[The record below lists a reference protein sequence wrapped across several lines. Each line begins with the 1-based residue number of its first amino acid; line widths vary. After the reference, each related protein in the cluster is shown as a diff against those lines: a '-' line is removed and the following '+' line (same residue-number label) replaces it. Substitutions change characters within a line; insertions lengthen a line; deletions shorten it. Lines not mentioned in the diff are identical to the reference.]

1 MVVQFEVR
9 SERGADDAVTEK
21 APLKLDSQVA
31 AFYQLNAEET
41 RLQFGPGPLEEARTR
56 ELVER
61 HLPKAPAEILDIG
74 GGAGVYAFWL
84 AERGYQV
91 QLVDASPRLIDE
103 ARRRNSNA
111 SHRLVACSVGDARNI
126 PADDESAS
134 AVLMLG
140 PLYHL
145 TDHDDRVTAL
155 REGCRVLQRGGVLF
169 AAAISRWGSA
179 LDGLARDLFGDPRF
193 AGIVERD
200 IREGQHRNDTE
211 RVDFFTT
218 AYFHRPDEL
227 ADELALGG
235 LAVENLYG
243 IEGPAW
249 LLPDFADRWQDQ
261 QRRATILNVA
271 RMLEREPFVVG
282 CSAHLMAIGRKR

>member
-1 MVVQFEVR
+1 M
-9 SERGADDAVTEK
+9 SDT
-21 APLKLDSQVA
+21 APPRFDPHIKDY
-31 AFYQLNAEET
+31 YQHNAEES

-56 ELVER
+56 ELLER
-61 HLPKAPAEILDIG
+61 HLPKAPSEVVDVG

-91 QLVDASPRLIDE
+91 QLVDASPRLIEE
-103 ARRRNSNA
+103 ARRRNSTA
-111 SHRLVACSVGDARNI
+111 PHRLIACTVGDARNI
-126 PADDESAS
+126 PADDESVS

-145 TDHDDRVTAL
+145 TEAEDRVTAL

-169 AAAISRWGSA
+169 AAAISRWASA
-179 LDGLARDLFGDPRF
+179 LDGLARELFLDNRF

-200 IREGQHRNDTE
+200 IREGQHRNETE
-211 RVDFFTT
+211 RPDFFTT

-227 ADELALGG
+227 ADEFALGG

-249 LLPDFADRWQDQ
+249 LLPDFAERWQNPE
-261 QRRATILNVA
+261 RRATILNVA
-271 RMLEREPFVVG
+271 RMLEREPFVIG
-282 CSAHLMAIGRKR
+282 CSAHLLAVGRKR

>member
-1 MVVQFEVR
+1 M
-9 SERGADDAVTEK
+9 SDT
-21 APLKLDSQVA
+21 APPRFDPHIKDY
-31 AFYQLNAEET
+31 YQRNAEES
-41 RLQFGPGPLEEARTR
+41 RLQFGSGPLEEARTR
-56 ELVER
+56 ELIER
-61 HLPKAPAEILDIG
+61 HLPKAPAEIVDVG

-84 AERGYQV
+84 AERGFQV

-103 ARRRNSNA
+103 ARRRNSTA
-111 SHRLVACSVGDARNI
+111 AHRLIACSVGDARNI
-126 PADDESAS
+126 PADDESVS

-145 TDHDDRVTAL
+145 TEAEDRVTAL

-179 LDGLARDLFGDPRF
+179 LDGLARELFLDKRF

-200 IREGQHRNDTE
+200 IREGQHRNETE
-211 RVDFFTT
+211 RADFFTT

-249 LLPDFADRWQDQ
+249 LLPDFAERWQNPE
-261 QRRATILNVA
+261 RRATILNVA
-271 RMLEREPFVVG
+271 RMLEREPFVIG
-282 CSAHLMAIGRKR
+282 CSAHLLAVGRKR

>member
-1 MVVQFEVR
+1 M
-9 SERGADDAVTEK
+9 SEAK
-21 APLKLDSQVA
+21 AEFDPTIA
-31 AFYQLNAEET
+31 AFYHANPEET
-41 RLQFGPGPLEEARTR
+41 RLKFGPGPLEEARTR
-56 ELVER
+56 ELIER
-61 HLPKAPAEILDIG
+61 HLPKSPADIVDIG

-91 QLVDASPRLIDE
+91 QLFDASPRLIEE
-103 ARRRNSNA
+103 ARRRNA
-111 SHRLVACSVGDARNI
+111 SVTRRLIACSVGDARNI
-126 PADDESAS
+126 PAEDESVS

-145 TDHDDRVTAL
+145 VEAEDRMIAL
-155 REGCRVLQRGGVLF
+155 REAERVLQRGGVLF

-179 LDGLARDLFGDPRF
+179 LDGLARELFKDERF
-193 AGIVERD
+193 ATIVERD

-211 RVDFFTT
+211 RLDFFTT

-227 ADELALGG
+227 ADEVARAG

-249 LLPDFADRWQDQ
+249 LLPDFTERWQDPE
-261 QRRATILNVA
+261 RRAIILKVA
-271 RMLEREPFVVG
+271 RILEREPFVTGV
-282 CSAHLMAIGRKR
+282 SAHLLVVGRKR

>member
-1 MVVQFEVR
+1 M
-9 SERGADDAVTEK
+9 SDT
-21 APLKLDSQVA
+21 APPRFDPHIEDY
-31 AFYQLNAEET
+31 YQHNAEET

-56 ELVER
+56 ELIER
-61 HLPKAPAEILDIG
+61 HLPKAPAEIVDVG

-91 QLVDASPRLIDE
+91 QLVDASPRLIEE
-103 ARRRNSNA
+103 ARRRNSTA
-111 SHRLVACSVGDARNI
+111 PHRLIACTVGDARNS
-126 PADDESAS
+126 PADDESVS

-145 TDHDDRVTAL
+145 TEAEDRVTAL
-155 REGCRVLQRGGVLF
+155 REGSRVLQRGGVLF

-179 LDGLARDLFGDPRF
+179 LDGLARELFLDKRF

-200 IREGQHRNDTE
+200 IREGQHRNETD
-211 RVDFFTT
+211 RPDFFTT

-227 ADELALGG
+227 ADEFALGG

-249 LLPDFADRWQDQ
+249 LLPDFADRWQNPE
-261 QRRATILNVA
+261 RRATILNVA
-271 RMLEREPFVVG
+271 RMLEREPFVIG
-282 CSAHLMAIGRKR
+282 CSAHLLAVGRKR

>member
-1 MVVQFEVR
+1 M
-9 SERGADDAVTEK
+9 SDT
-21 APLKLDSQVA
+21 APPRFDPHIKDY
-31 AFYQLNAEET
+31 YQHNAEES

-56 ELVER
+56 ELLER
-61 HLPKAPAEILDIG
+61 HLPKAPAEVVDVG

-91 QLVDASPRLIDE
+91 QLVDASPRLIEE
-103 ARRRNSNA
+103 ARRRNSTA
-111 SHRLVACSVGDARNI
+111 PRRLIACAVGDARNI
-126 PADDESAS
+126 PADDESVS

-145 TDHDDRVTAL
+145 TEAEDRVTAL
-155 REGCRVLQRGGVLF
+155 REGSRVLQRGGVLF

-179 LDGLARDLFGDPRF
+179 LDGLARELFLDKRF

-200 IREGQHRNDTE
+200 IREGQHRNETE
-211 RVDFFTT
+211 RPDFFTT

-227 ADELALGG
+227 ADEFALGG

-249 LLPDFADRWQDQ
+249 LLPDFAERWQNPE
-261 QRRATILNVA
+261 RRATILNVA
-271 RMLEREPFVVG
+271 RMLEREPFVIG
-282 CSAHLMAIGRKR
+282 CSAHLLAVGRKR

>member
-1 MVVQFEVR
+1 M
-9 SERGADDAVTEK
+9 SDTK
-21 APLKLDSQVA
+21 PSLDPKIA
-31 AFYQLNAEET
+31 AYYQATPEEN
-41 RLQFGPGPLEEARTR
+41 RLQFGPGPLEETRTR
-56 ELVER
+56 ELIER
-61 HLPKAPAEILDIG
+61 HLPKAPADVVDVG

-103 ARRRNSNA
+103 ARRRNA
-111 SHRLVACSVGDARNI
+111 TAAHRLIACSVGDARNI
-126 PADDESAS
+126 PAEDESVS

-145 TDHDDRVTAL
+145 VEAEDRMIAL
-155 REGCRVLQRGGVLF
+155 REAERVLDRGGVLF

-179 LDGLARDLFGDPRF
+179 LDGLARELFADKRF
-193 AGIVERD
+193 ASIVERD

-211 RVDFFTT
+211 RADFFTT

-227 ADELALGG
+227 SDEVSRAG

-243 IEGPAW
+243 VEGPGW
-249 LLPDFADRWQDQ
+249 LLPDFPDRWRDPE
-261 QRRATILNVA
+261 RRSIILDVA
-271 RMLEREPFVVG
+271 RMLEREPFVSGV
-282 CSAHLMAIGRKR
+282 SAHLLVIGRKR

>member
-1 MVVQFEVR
+1 M
-9 SERGADDAVTEK
+9 DK
-21 APLKLDSQVA
+21 APYQVDSKIA
-31 AFYQLNAEET
+31 AYYQGSPEET

-56 ELVER
+56 ELITR
-61 HLPKAPAEILDIG
+61 HLPNPPADVLDVG
-74 GGAGVYAFWL
+74 GGAGVYSFWL

-103 ARRRNSNA
+103 ARRRNASA
-111 SHRLVACSVGDARNI
+111 SHRLIACSIGDARNI

-145 TDHDDRVTAL
+145 TEAEDRVTAL
-155 REGCRVLQRGGVLF
+155 REGCRVLERGGVLF

-179 LDGLARDLFGDPRF
+179 LDGLARDLFADPRF
-193 AGIVERD
+193 AAIVDRD

-211 RVDFFTT
+211 RADFFTT

-227 ADELALGG
+227 ADEIALGG

-249 LLPDFADRWQDQ
+249 LLPDFAARWQSAE
-261 QRRATILNVA
+261 RRATIMNVA
-271 RMLEREPFVVG
+271 RILEREPFVIG
-282 CSAHLMAIGRKR
+282 CSAHIMAVGRKR

>member
-1 MVVQFEVR
+1 MM
-9 SERGADDAVTEK
+9 DK
-21 APLKLDSQVA
+21 APPNLDPQIT
-31 AFYQLNAEET
+31 AFYHGTPEET

-56 ELVER
+56 ELIDR
-61 HLPKAPAEILDIG
+61 HLPKAPVEIIDVG

-84 AERGYQV
+84 AERGHQV
-91 QLVDASPRLIDE
+91 QLVDASPRLIEE
-103 ARRRNSNA
+103 ARLRNERA

-126 PADDESAS
+126 PADDESVS
-134 AVLMLG
+134 VVLMLG

-145 TDHDDRVTAL
+145 TEAEDRVTAL
-155 REGCRVLQRGGVLF
+155 REGCRVLERGGVLF

-179 LDGLARDLFGDPRF
+179 LDGLARDLFSDPRF

-200 IREGQHRNDTE
+200 IREGQHRNETD

-227 ADELALGG
+227 ADEVALGG

-249 LLPDFADRWQDQ
+249 LLPDFAERWQDPT
-261 QRRATILNVA
+261 RRATMLNVA
-271 RMLEREPFVVG
+271 RMLEREPFVIG
-282 CSAHLMAIGRKR
+282 SSAHMLVVGRKR

>member
-1 MVVQFEVR
+1 MSDR
-9 SERGADDAVTEK
+9 
-21 APLKLDSQVA
+21 APPRFDPHIEA
-31 AFYQLNAEET
+31 YYQRNAEES

-56 ELVER
+56 ELIER
-61 HLPKAPAEILDIG
+61 HLPKAPAEVVDVG

-91 QLVDASPRLIDE
+91 QLVDASPRLIEE
-103 ARRRNSNA
+103 ARHRNSTA
-111 SHRLVACSVGDARNI
+111 SHRLIACSVGDARNI
-126 PADDESAS
+126 PADDESVS
-134 AVLMLG
+134 VVLMLG

-145 TDHDDRVTAL
+145 TEAEDRVTAL

-179 LDGLARDLFGDPRF
+179 LDGLARELFLDKRF
-193 AGIVERD
+193 AGIVDRD
-200 IREGQHRNDTE
+200 IREGQHRNETE
-211 RVDFFTT
+211 RPDFFTT

-227 ADELALGG
+227 SDELALGG

-249 LLPDFADRWQDQ
+249 LLPDFAERWQNPE
-261 QRRATILNVA
+261 RRAMILSVA
-271 RMLEREPFVVG
+271 RMLEREPFVIG
-282 CSAHLMAIGRKR
+282 CSAHLLAVGRKR

>member
-1 MVVQFEVR
+1 M
-9 SERGADDAVTEK
+9 DK
-21 APLKLDSQVA
+21 APPRVDSQIT
-31 AFYQLNAEET
+31 AFYQRNAEET

-56 ELVER
+56 ELIER
-61 HLPKAPAEILDIG
+61 HLPKGPADVLDVG

-84 AERGYQV
+84 AERGYHV
-91 QLVDASPRLIDE
+91 QLIDASPRLIDE
-103 ARRRNSNA
+103 ARGRNANA
-111 SHRLVACSVGDARNI
+111 THRLIACSIGDARNI
-126 PADDESAS
+126 PADDDSVA

-145 TDHDDRVTAL
+145 TEAEDRVTAL

-179 LDGLARDLFGDPRF
+179 LDGLARELFLDKRF

-200 IREGQHRNDTE
+200 IREGQHRNETE
-211 RVDFFTT
+211 RPDFFTT

-227 ADELALGG
+227 ADELALAG

-249 LLPDFADRWQDQ
+249 LLPDFSERWQNPE
-261 QRRATILNVA
+261 RRALILNVA
-271 RMLEREPFVVG
+271 RMIEREPFVIG
-282 CSAHLMAIGRKR
+282 CSAHLLAVGRKR

>member
-1 MVVQFEVR
+1 MM
-9 SERGADDAVTEK
+9 DK
-21 APLKLDSQVA
+21 APPHLDPQIT
-31 AFYQLNAEET
+31 AFYQGNPEET

-56 ELVER
+56 ELIER
-61 HLPKAPAEILDIG
+61 HLPKAPAEIIDVG

-103 ARRRNSNA
+103 ARRRNA
-111 SHRLVACSVGDARNI
+111 SAAHRLIACSVGDARNI
-126 PADDESAS
+126 PVDDESVS
-134 AVLMLG
+134 TVLMLG

-145 TDHDDRVTAL
+145 TEAEDRVTAL
-155 REGCRVLQRGGVLF
+155 REGCRVLERGGVLF

-200 IREGQHRNDTE
+200 IREGQHRNETD

-227 ADELALGG
+227 ADEIALGG

-249 LLPDFADRWQDQ
+249 LLPDFAERWQDPA
-261 QRRATILNVA
+261 RRATVLSVA
-271 RMLEREPFVVG
+271 RMLEREPFVIG
-282 CSAHLMAIGRKR
+282 CSAHLLAVGRKR

>member
-1 MVVQFEVR
+1 VIDV
-9 SERGADDAVTEK
+9 
-21 APLKLDSQVA
+21 
-31 AFYQLNAEET
+31 
-41 RLQFGPGPLEEARTR
+41 
-56 ELVER
+56 
-61 HLPKAPAEILDIG
+61 G

-91 QLVDASPRLIDE
+91 QLVDASPRLIEE
-103 ARRRNSNA
+103 ARRRNSTA
-111 SHRLVACSVGDARNI
+111 SHRIIACSVGDARNI
-126 PADDESAS
+126 PTDDDSVA

-145 TDHDDRVTAL
+145 TEAEDRVTAL
-155 REGCRVLQRGGVLF
+155 REASRVLQRGGVLF

-179 LDGLARDLFGDPRF
+179 LDGLARELFLDKRF
-193 AGIVERD
+193 AGIVDRD
-200 IREGQHRNDTE
+200 IREGQHRNDTD
-211 RVDFFTT
+211 RPDFFTT

-249 LLPDFADRWQDQ
+249 LLPDLAERWQDPE
-261 QRRATILNVA
+261 RRATILNVA
-271 RMLEREPFVVG
+271 RMLEREPFVIG
-282 CSAHLMAIGRKR
+282 CSAHLLAVGRKR

>member
-1 MVVQFEVR
+1 MM
-9 SERGADDAVTEK
+9 DK
-21 APLKLDSQVA
+21 APPHLDPQIT
-31 AFYQLNAEET
+31 AFYHGNPEET

-56 ELVER
+56 ELIER
-61 HLPKAPAEILDIG
+61 HLPKAPAEIIDVG
-74 GGAGVYAFWL
+74 GGAGAYAFWL

-103 ARRRNSNA
+103 ARRRNAAA
-111 SHRLVACSVGDARNI
+111 SHRLIACSVGDARNI
-126 PADDESAS
+126 PADDESVS

-145 TDHDDRVTAL
+145 TEAEDRVTAL
-155 REGCRVLQRGGVLF
+155 REGCRVLERGGVLF
-169 AAAISRWGSA
+169 AAAISRWASA
-179 LDGLARDLFGDPRF
+179 LDGLARNLFSDPRF

-200 IREGQHRNDTE
+200 IREGQHRNETD

-227 ADELALGG
+227 ADEVALGG

-249 LLPDFADRWQDQ
+249 LLPDFAERWQDPA
-261 QRRATILNVA
+261 RRATVLSVA
-271 RMLEREPFVVG
+271 RMLEREPFVIG
-282 CSAHLMAIGRKR
+282 CSAHLLAVGRKR

>member
-1 MVVQFEVR
+1 MGE
-9 SERGADDAVTEK
+9 TT
-21 APLKLDSQVA
+21 PKLDQNIA
-31 AFYQLNAEET
+31 NFYQRNAEES

-56 ELVER
+56 ELIER
-61 HLPKAPAEILDIG
+61 HIPKPPADVVDVG

-84 AERGYQV
+84 AERRYQV
-91 QLVDASPRLIDE
+91 QLVDASPRLIEE
-103 ARRRNSNA
+103 ARRRNA
-111 SHRLVACSVGDARNI
+111 TAAHRLIACSVGDARNI
-126 PADDESAS
+126 PVEDESVS

-145 TDHDDRVTAL
+145 VEAEDRMIAL
-155 REGCRVLQRGGVLF
+155 REAERVLQRGGVLF

-179 LDGLARDLFGDPRF
+179 LDGLARELFTDKRF
-193 AGIVERD
+193 ASIVERD

-227 ADELALGG
+227 SDEVSRAG

-249 LLPDFADRWQDQ
+249 LLPDFAKRWEDPS
-261 QRRATILNVA
+261 RREIMLNVA
-271 RMLEREPFVVG
+271 RLLEREPFVTGV
-282 CSAHLMAIGRKR
+282 SAHLLAVGRKR

>member
-1 MVVQFEVR
+1 M
-9 SERGADDAVTEK
+9 SDT
-21 APLKLDSQVA
+21 APPRFDPHIEDY
-31 AFYQLNAEET
+31 YQRNAEET

-56 ELVER
+56 ELIER
-61 HLPKAPAEILDIG
+61 HLPKAPAEIVDVG

-91 QLVDASPRLIDE
+91 QLVDASPRLIEE
-103 ARRRNSNA
+103 ARRRNSTA
-111 SHRLVACSVGDARNI
+111 PHRLIACTVGDARNI
-126 PADDESAS
+126 PADDESVS

-145 TDHDDRVTAL
+145 TEAEDRVTAL
-155 REGCRVLQRGGVLF
+155 REGSRVLQRGGVLF

-179 LDGLARDLFGDPRF
+179 LDGLARELFLDKRF

-200 IREGQHRNDTE
+200 IREGQHRNETD
-211 RVDFFTT
+211 RPDFFTT

-227 ADELALGG
+227 ADEFALGG

-243 IEGPAW
+243 IEGPGW
-249 LLPDFADRWQDQ
+249 LLPDFADRWQNPE
-261 QRRATILNVA
+261 RRATILNVA
-271 RMLEREPFVVG
+271 RMLEREPFVIG
-282 CSAHLMAIGRKR
+282 CSAHLLAVGRKR

>member
-1 MVVQFEVR
+1 M
-9 SERGADDAVTEK
+9 SDT
-21 APLKLDSQVA
+21 APPRFDPNIKDY
-31 AFYQLNAEET
+31 YQRNAEES
-41 RLQFGPGPLEEARTR
+41 RLQFGSGPLEEARTR
-56 ELVER
+56 ELIER
-61 HLPKAPAEILDIG
+61 HLPKAPAEIVDVG

-84 AERGYQV
+84 AEGGFQV

-103 ARRRNSNA
+103 ARRRNSTA
-111 SHRLVACSVGDARNI
+111 AHRLIACSVGDARNI
-126 PADDESAS
+126 PADDESVS

-145 TDHDDRVTAL
+145 TEAEDRVTAL

-179 LDGLARDLFGDPRF
+179 LDGLARELFLDKRF

-200 IREGQHRNDTE
+200 IREGQHRNETE
-211 RVDFFTT
+211 RPDFFTT

-249 LLPDFADRWQDQ
+249 LLPDFAERWQNPE
-261 QRRATILNVA
+261 RRATILNVA
-271 RMLEREPFVVG
+271 RMLEREPFVIG
-282 CSAHLMAIGRKR
+282 CSAHLLAVGRKR